1 MSAAGKSILDQI
13 ADRVGTDPLTCASG
27 FEAVTSIIFC
37 VALSEYDQVLLEEN
51 GQVRKHPAPMCCHC
65 SQE

>member
-1 MSAAGKSILDQI
+1 MSHNTLSF
-13 ADRVGTDPLTCASG
+13 ADPAG

-51 GQVRKHPAPMCCHC
+51 GQVSVSSGLGARR
-65 SQE
+65 

>member
-1 MSAAGKSILDQI
+1 MELIG
-13 ADRVGTDPLTCASG
+13 VG

-51 GQVRKHPAPMCCHC
+51 GQVSPNYKYRRHRAEVCRIGCKNLSFC
-65 SQE
+65 SSL